1 MLKQSLT
8 NWTIKSSDH
17 YCVKVIGLMK
27 DVTLIIALRPK
38 NASYLTGND
47 HVNKKAKG
55 TKKCSLKQE
64 NKLKD

>member
-1 MLKQSLT
+1 
-8 NWTIKSSDH
+8 
-17 YCVKVIGLMK
+17 MK
-27 DVTLIIALRPK
+27 DVTLIIALKPK
-38 NASYLTGND
+38 NVSYLTGND